1 MKITKSRLVFNIFN
15 YTLLALITIMCI
27 YPLIYVA
34 SASLSSGT
42 AISSGKV
49 WLLPKEFTLAAY
61 SKILEREGI
70 WTAYAN
76 SFFYMFVGTAVNL
89 IVTICGAY
97 PLSKKRLVGKRTMNM
112 LITFSMWFNAGMIPL
127 YLAFKDYG
135 LLDSRLGYIVG
146 FACNTYNFI
155 LLRTYFMNIP
165 DALEEAAKIDGA
177 GDFYIMVRIFLP
189 LSLPSLATIGLFYA
203 ISRWNGYLWAMI
215 LFQDDNKIP
224 LQVLLKK
231 LVVDMT
237 GRMDS
242 LEFGERDVSKDFSE
256 ETVMYG
262 TMVMAVVPMMVIYP
276 FVQRFFVKGVMVG
289 SVKG

>member
-15 YTLLALITIMCI
+15 YTLLGLITIMCI

-49 WLLPKEFTLAAY
+49 WLFPKEFTLAAY

-97 PLSKKRLVGKRTMNM
+97 PLSKKRLVGKRTINM

-177 GDFYIMVRIFLP
+177 SDFYIMVKIFLP
-189 LSLPSLATIGLFYA
+189 LSLPSLATIALFYA

-242 LEFGERDVSKDFSE
+242 LEFGARDVSKDFSE

-262 TMVMAVVPMMVIYP
+262 TMIMAVVPMMVIYP